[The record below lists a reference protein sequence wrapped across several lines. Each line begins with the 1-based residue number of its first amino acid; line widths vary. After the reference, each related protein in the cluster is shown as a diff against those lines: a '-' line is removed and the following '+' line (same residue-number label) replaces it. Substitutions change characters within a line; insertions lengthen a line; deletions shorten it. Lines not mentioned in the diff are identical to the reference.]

1 MRNVGCIYIVQN
13 KKYMC
18 NDRHEKRRNAAR
30 KRYKEGKIYAVAA
43 DYPLKQGLKRLFMFR
58 LADPKKSCSGLSTK
72 TRIET
77 LRVKAVQYIP
87 NCSCSGL
94 STKTRIETLTSGSKP
109 KAPHRKA
116 RPISSG
122 SHLLPHPPAVTVGR
136 LQPAYR
142 LSSTT
147 PFVCLLPLKGILCC
161 LPF

>member
-72 TRIET
+72 TRIEINFKISNSK
-77 LRVKAVQYIP
+77 VFQAVAADY
-87 NCSCSGL
+87 
-94 STKTRIETLTSGSKP
+94 
-109 KAPHRKA
+109 
-116 RPISSG
+116 
-122 SHLLPHPPAVTVGR
+122 
-136 LQPAYR
+136 
-142 LSSTT
+142 
-147 PFVCLLPLKGILCC
+147 PLKQGLK
-161 LPF
+161 PFE